1 MDCKRP
7 TCCCFMASTIGV
19 IVLLIAIATTI
30 HVLDGNEPTPS
41 GGTGSI
47 NEMHK
52 SIVEQIS
59 LLNLA
64 NKSGGDDGISWTW
77 PAGAILILSVLGIG
91 YYVYHRKIKLPR
103 RRQNRELARDQ
114 QVQDERQRQFIMNL
128 MNSPSPN

>member
-7 TCCCFMASTIGV
+7 TCCCFMACTIGF
-19 IVLLIAIATTI
+19 IVFLIVIATTI
-30 HVLDGNEPTPS
+30 HVLGGDEPTPS
-41 GGTGSI
+41 GGPGSI

-77 PAGAILILSVLGIG
+77 PAGAFLILSVLGIG

-103 RRQNRELARDQ
+103 RRQNREMARDQ

-128 MNSPSPN
+128 MNNPSPN